1 MMLRLMLVLR
11 SVEVML
17 LMSDL
22 DIPPLQ
28 LDGEPGQVGVGS
40 HLDSGRPHLVLL
52 PGLLGRHQGNAY

>member
-1 MMLRLMLVLR
+1 VLRLR

-28 LDGEPGQVGVGS
+28 LDGEPGQVDLGPGVDCG
-40 HLDSGRPHLVLL
+40 GPNLVLL
-52 PGLLGRHQGNAY
+52 PGLLGSPQGNAC